1 MKNNDNKFKKVYRFA
16 LYGLSGSGK
25 TSLLA
30 ALAMPRYPHPLGY
43 TCIWRVIEEL
53 PPLSQQ
59 EQHLIT
65 LHNSKEWLE
74 KAIEQLSSHNVPT
87 PNPAG
92 NEDLIFEYEFTAST
106 HQTFRVELL
115 DYSGEL
121 LNPNLSNST
130 QAKRLRQKLNKMDGI
145 LVLVEAPAIKNQ
157 NNHIEQTYSDLYPL
171 RQAFSLLR
179 GDNQDS
185 AALDV
190 PLALLLTKWDRYSDI
205 DYANPASEQSK
216 LENFLNSNPPP
227 PHKGLC
233 DVLHFSVTKGN
244 FKVFPVSALGPCE
257 YVSLENNKL
266 IERPKQINPL
276 NSFGLED
283 AFIWVAQRRDAIDL
297 QNYYEQATISLK
309 GYKQRSL
316 ELLKR
321 FPKGSEQ
328 AKQIHTLLQVS
339 QKAKRKRIIYT
350 VIGIVALWFIAE
362 TTIDLINYRQNIVA
376 ANHPHTTHEEID
388 RAEKWLTEYLATPYF
403 RHMIS
408 KIFLSRKKVQTL
420 LTDLQKRRDEFMWGP
435 VAKAMKM
442 KDLAAAYV
450 PVSEYLKY
458 YPYGQHAQ
466 EAQDIKRRWQ
476 QLENQKA
483 FRRIQ
488 ALVQASMPNMEK
500 LRKLLNELSS
510 FPKYPA
516 ETDEMRQQRIDLEN
530 QISEQLV
537 KLTKKQEWIG
547 FLDNFKKNLEAK
559 NFQAAANLL
568 INSHQPEGKLKAL
581 KNTFKTVII
590 QTLEQDVTQAL
601 KEQRIE
607 FAVNLLQKY
616 AKLPSELKVENND
629 LIISKLQRKIAEK
642 QDKVLYEAVR
652 KNQNLAS
659 ILNYL
664 QKAPLKTMA
673 KYVSNYKTYLDQIAP
688 NATIHDLQLKLA
700 QIHWEN
706 VNDDDNIVKVYL
718 NGQQVISKKVDA
730 RPNTSTAN
738 VGTSLFF
745 TAKANVLITIEIKII
760 NEDIFFDDDYG
771 QGRVEKQLSEL
782 VDGYN
787 LVLHDKSGTKTATVT
802 LKINGYPKAP
812 DLPVWQNVFGIL
824 P

>member
-1 MKNNDNKFKKVYRFA
+1 MKNKKFKKVYRFA
-16 LYGLSGSGK
+16 LYGLSTSGK

-74 KAIEQLSSHNVPT
+74 KAIKQLSLQNVPT

-115 DYSGEL
+115 DYSGQL
-121 LNPNLSNST
+121 LNPNISNST
-130 QAKRLRQKLNKMDGI
+130 QAKNLRQKLNKMDGI
-145 LVLVEAPAIKNQ
+145 LVLAEAPTFKNQ
-157 NNHIEQTYSDLYPL
+157 NNNIEQTYTDLYPL

-179 GDNQDS
+179 GENQEY

-190 PLALLLTKWDRYSDI
+190 PLALLLTKWDKYSDI
-205 DYANPASEQSK
+205 DYTNPASEQSK

-227 PHKGLC
+227 PHKGLS
-233 DVLHFSVTKGN
+233 DVLRFSVTKGN
-244 FKVFPVSALGPCE
+244 FKIFPVSALGPSEC
-257 YVSLENNKL
+257 VSLENHKV
-266 IERPKQINPL
+266 IERPKQIKPL

-297 QNYYEQATISLK
+297 QDYHEQATISLK
-309 GYKQRSL
+309 GCKQRSV
-316 ELLKR
+316 ELLRR

-328 AKQIHTLLQVS
+328 AKQIQTLLQIC

-350 VIGIVALWFIAE
+350 VISIIVLWFVAE
-362 TTIDLINYRQNIVA
+362 TTVDLINYRQNIVA
-376 ANHPHTTHEEID
+376 TNNPHTTHEDID

-403 RHMIS
+403 RHTIS
-408 KIFLSRKKVQTL
+408 KIFLSRKKVETL
-420 LTDLQKRRDEFMWGP
+420 LAGLQKRRDDFMWNP
-435 VAKAMKM
+435 VEKALKN
-442 KDLAAAYV
+442 KDLPSAYI
-450 PVSEYLKY
+450 PVSEYIKY

-466 EAQDIKRRWQ
+466 QAQDIKRSWQ
-476 QLENQKA
+476 QLENEKEL
-483 FRRIQ
+483 RRIDAIAQ
-488 ALVQASMPNMEK
+488 TSMQDREK
-500 LRKLLNELSS
+500 LRKLLKELSIL
-510 FPKYPA
+510 PKYPA

-530 QISEQLV
+530 QISKQLK
-537 KLTKKQEWIG
+537 KLTTEQEWIR
-547 FLDNFKKNLEAK
+547 FRDNFNQNLEAK

-601 KEQRIE
+601 KEKRLE
-607 FAVNLLQKY
+607 FARNLLKQY
-616 AKLPSELKVENND
+616 AKLPSELKLDNNE
-629 LIISKLQRKIAEK
+629 IKIKQLQGKIDET
-642 QDKVLYEAVR
+642 QDKALYEAVR
-652 KNQNLAS
+652 KGKDLAS
-659 ILNYL
+659 IIKYL

-673 KYVSNYKTYLDQIAP
+673 KYVSNYKTHLDKIAP
-688 NATIHDLQLKLA
+688 NATIHELQLKLA

-718 NGQQVISKKVDA
+718 NGQQVINKKVDA

-745 TAKANVLITIEIKII
+745 TAKADVLITIEIRII

-771 QGRVEKQLSEL
+771 FGRVEKPLNEL

-787 LVLHDKSGTKTATVT
+787 LVLHDKYGTKTATVI
-802 LKINGYPKAP
+802 LKIEGYPKAP
-812 DLPVWQNVFGIL
+812 ELPAWQNLSGIL

>member
-1 MKNNDNKFKKVYRFA
+1 MKNSNNKFQKVYRFA
-16 LYGLSGSGK
+16 LYGLSASGK

-65 LHNSKEWLE
+65 LHRSKEWLE
-74 KAIEQLSSHNVPT
+74 KAIEQLSLQNVPT
-87 PNPAG
+87 PNPAS

-106 HQTFRVELL
+106 HQTFRIELL

-121 LNPNLSNST
+121 LNQNLSGSK
-130 QAKRLRQKLNKMDGI
+130 QAKKLRQKLNQMDGI
-145 LVLVEAPAIKNQ
+145 LVLAEAPPIKNQ
-157 NNHIEQTYSDLYPL
+157 NNHTEQTYTDLYPL

-179 GDNQDS
+179 GENQEN

-190 PLALLLTKWDRYSDI
+190 PLALLLTKWDKYSKI

-216 LENFLNSNPPP
+216 LENFLNFNPPP

-233 DVLHFSVTKGN
+233 DVLRFSVTKGN
-244 FKVFPVSALGPCE
+244 FKIFPVSALGPSECV
-257 YVSLENNKL
+257 YLENKKS
-266 IERPKQINPL
+266 IERPKKINPL
-276 NSFGLED
+276 NAFGLED

-297 QNYYEQATISLK
+297 QDYQEQATTSLK
-309 GYKQRSL
+309 GCKQRSV

-328 AKQIHTLLQVS
+328 AKQIHTLLQVC
-339 QKAKRKRIIYT
+339 QKTKRKRFIYT
-350 VIGIVALWFIAE
+350 VISLIALWFIAE
-362 TTIDLINYRQNIVA
+362 TTVDLINYRQKIVA

-388 RAEKWLTEYLATPYF
+388 RAEQWLTEYLATPYF
-403 RHMIS
+403 RHTIS

-420 LTDLQKRRDEFMWGP
+420 LTELQGRRDDFMWGP
-435 VAKAMKM
+435 VEKALKN

-450 PVSEYLKY
+450 PVSEYIKY

-476 QLENQKA
+476 QLENEKA
-483 FRRIQ
+483 FRRIH
-488 ALVQASMPNMEK
+488 ALIQTSMQDRNK
-500 LRKLLNELSS
+500 LRKLLKELNL

-516 ETDEMRQQRIDLEN
+516 ETDEMRQQRIDLEKQLSN
-530 QISEQLV
+530 QLT
-537 KLTKKQEWIG
+537 KLTTEQEWIR
-547 FLDNFKKNLEAK
+547 FRDNFNQNVETK

-568 INSHQPEGKLKAL
+568 INSHQPESKLKVL

-601 KEQRIE
+601 KEKRLE
-607 FAVNLLQKY
+607 FAVNLLKEY
-616 AKLPSELKVENND
+616 AKLPSDLKISGND
-629 LIISKLQRKIAEK
+629 IKIKQLQTKIDEK
-642 QDKVLYEAVR
+642 QDQVLYELVR
-652 KNQNLAS
+652 TSKDLDN
-659 ILNYL
+659 ILKYL
-664 QKAPLKTMA
+664 HKAPLKTMA
-673 KYVSNYKTYLDQIAP
+673 KYVSNYKKHVDKIAP
-688 NATIHDLQLKLA
+688 NATIHELQLKLA

-706 VNDDDNIVKVYL
+706 VNDDDNIVRVYL
-718 NGQQVISKKVDA
+718 NGQQVIKKKVDA

-745 TAKANVLITIEIKII
+745 TAKADVLITIEIRII

-782 VDGYN
+782 INGYN
-787 LVLHDKSGTKTATVT
+787 LVLYDQYGTKTATVI
-802 LKINGYPKAP
+802 LKIEGYPKAP
-812 DLPVWQNVFGIL
+812 DLPAWQHL
-824 P
+824 